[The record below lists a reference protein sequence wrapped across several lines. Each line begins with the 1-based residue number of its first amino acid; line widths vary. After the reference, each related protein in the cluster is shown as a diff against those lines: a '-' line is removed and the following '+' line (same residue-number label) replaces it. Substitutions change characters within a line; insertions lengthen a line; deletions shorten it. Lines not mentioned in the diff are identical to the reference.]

1 MKKILVIGLGSPII
15 TDDGVGLKV
24 ACEVEKALASER
36 REDITVTEASAG
48 GVRLMEAMIGYDRV
62 ILIDAFMQ
70 RKDNNPGTVHK
81 MTLDDL
87 RDISPTQHSACAHD
101 TTLVTALDAGRR
113 MGLHLPKNITIFAIE
128 VENISE
134 FGEESTPAV
143 AAAIPEV
150 TAMVLGELEISRSG
164 IRNQESVDQD

>member
-1 MKKILVIGLGSPII
+1 MRTLIIGLGSPII
-15 TDDGVGLKV
+15 TDDGVGLEV
-24 ACEVEKALASER
+24 AYEVEKALRNPVSSR
-36 REDITVTEASAG
+36 NRISGDDITITEASAG

-70 RKDNNPGTVHK
+70 RKDNNPGTIHK

-101 TTLVTALDAGRR
+101 TTLVTALDAGQR
-113 MGLHLPKNITIFAIE
+113 MGLHLPKEITIFAIE

-134 FGEESTPAV
+134 FGEEPTPAV
-143 AAAIPEV
+143 AAAIPKA
-150 TAMVLGELEISRSG
+150 TAMVLRELGVR
-164 IRNQESVDQD
+164 DQ